1 MYVLGVTYPVHIIN
15 RGSLYEILQVLC
27 DVTYPV
33 NLINRG
39 SLYEILNILCDVTVL
54 TQSISLTDSEA
65 DSSYELYMYSIVL
78 LTQSISLT
86 EVASMRSHH
95 IGHTLTFNVAPG
107 TMSLLRIVEFSSNS
121 PVNIKNL
128 FTGLKGGSNRI
139 QHELMKRELT
149 IL

>member
-1 MYVLGVTYPVHIIN
+1 MRSYRYFVMLL
-15 RGSLYEILQVLC
+15 S
-27 DVTYPV
+27 
-33 NLINRG
+33 
-39 SLYEILNILCDVTVL
+39 
-54 TQSISLTDSEA
+54 QSISLTDSEA
-65 DSSYELYMYSIVL
+65 DSSYELYMYSMVL

-86 EVASMRSHH
+86 EAASMRSRH

-149 IL
+149 IE